1 MEHLSSFA
9 AAFLEAED
17 SDRHVSLAVGGLAII
32 EGPMPDFDT
41 MVAAI
46 GQRILAVP
54 RLRQVLHT
62 HLLDLG
68 PPVWAE
74 DPNLDPS
81 HHIHRAALPNGGDD
95 EALFRFVADA
105 MEKRLDRD
113 RPLWECW
120 IVEGLADDRWA
131 MLMKLHHC
139 IADGIATVQ
148 ILSGLSDEGTGDTFA
163 SAIRAATDPP
173 RREFD
178 WTKIGLN
185 PLGWADGV
193 WHLAERTART
203 VSGAMGGA
211 VELAAGL
218 LSPAAQSSLTGP
230 VTTMRRFSAAR
241 VNLSDVRKV
250 CREFDVTLNDVAL
263 AAITHSYRAALV
275 RRGEKPRRT
284 TLRTLVPVSVRGN
297 DALGVTDN
305 RVSAMLPF
313 LPVDKDDPL
322 EQLRSVH
329 ERLMRSKVTGQRQ
342 AGTWFVDLVNAT
354 PFPLTAWTVRTLLR
368 LPQRGV
374 VTVAT
379 NVPGP
384 RKRLRVMGRDVIQ
397 LVPIPPIALQLRTG
411 IAILSYAD
419 HLIFGITADYDTGG
433 DVDEIAR
440 GIEEGVARLVRCDVG
455 PQGVGPQRAEG

>member
-1 MEHLSSFA
+1 MEHLSPFA

-17 SDRHVSLAVGGLAII
+17 SDRHVSLAVGGLAIV
-32 EGPMPDFDT
+32 EGPIPDFDT
-41 MVAAI
+41 AVAAI
-46 GQRILAVP
+46 GRRILAVP

-68 PPVWAE
+68 PPVWVE
-74 DPNLDPS
+74 DSNLDPS
-81 HHIHRAALPNGGDD
+81 HHIHRAALPHGGDD
-95 EALFRFVADA
+95 EALYRFVADV

-148 ILSGLSDEGTGDTFA
+148 ILSGLSDEGTGETFA
-163 SAIRAATDPP
+163 SAIRAANAAPGP
-173 RREFD
+173 EFD

-185 PLGWADGV
+185 PLGWVNGV
-193 WHLAERTART
+193 WRLTARTART

-211 VELAAGL
+211 IELAAGL
-218 LSPAAQSSLTGP
+218 LSPAAESSLTGP

-241 VNLSDVRKV
+241 VSLADVRKI
-250 CREFDVTLNDVAL
+250 CDELDVTLNDVAL

-284 TLRTLVPVSVRGN
+284 TLRTLVPVSIRGN
-297 DALGVTDN
+297 DALGVPDN

-329 ERLMRSKVTGQRQ
+329 QRLMRSKGTGQRE
-342 AGTWFVDLVNAT
+342 AGTWFVDLVNVT
-354 PFPLTAWTVRTLLR
+354 PYPLAAWTVRALMR

-384 RKRLRVMGRDVIQ
+384 RKHLRIMGKDVIQ

-419 HLIFGITADYDTGG
+419 DLVFGITADYDTGR

-440 GIEEGVARLVRCDVG
+440 GIEQGVARLIGCSVG
-455 PQGVGPQRAEG
+455 PQSVEG